1 MRAAPITRLGDGVL
15 PDVAISRKNELV
27 SADSTR
33 PVNCLVA
40 DDHPAM
46 RRAIVEILVASGID
60 VIGEASDGEEAL
72 EKIEKRKPDVALVDI
87 KMPRLSGVEV
97 ARRVSRSTP
106 DTAVLLYS
114 GYGDKA
120 MLLEALDAG
129 ARGFVL
135 KEAPL
140 VDLHRAI
147 KTVAEGGTY
156 VDPVLAGAL
165 ATSEVAM
172 RLPKITQRERDVL
185 RLLADGKSN
194 DEIGKQLFI
203 SPETVRTH
211 VRKAMAKLEADTRTE
226 AVAKALRQRLIS

>member
-1 MRAAPITRLGDGVL
+1 MALM
-15 PDVAISRKNELV
+15 
-27 SADSTR
+27 SAESGGR
-33 PVNCLVA
+33 VNCLVA

-46 RRAIVEILVASGID
+46 RRAVTEILVASGID
-60 VIGEASDGEEAL
+60 VIGEAADGEEAL
-72 EKIEKRKPDVALVDI
+72 AKIEARKPQVALVDI
-87 KMPRLSGVEV
+87 RMPRLSGVEV

-106 DTAVLLYS
+106 ETAVLLYS
-114 GYGDKA
+114 GYGDEA
-120 MLLEALDAG
+120 LLMEALDAG

-147 KTVAEGGTY
+147 QMVAAGGTY

-165 ATSEVAM
+165 ATSEVASKLP
-172 RLPKITQRERDVL
+172 RLTQRQRDVL

-194 DEIGKQLFI
+194 EEIGRALFI

-211 VRKAMAKLEADTRTE
+211 VRKAMASLEADTRTE
-226 AVAKALRQRLIS
+226 AVAKALRQRLIA

>member
-1 MRAAPITRLGDGVL
+1 MGQVSRE
-15 PDVAISRKNELV
+15 PD
-27 SADSTR
+27 R

-46 RRAIVEILVASGID
+46 RRAVTEILLANGIE
-60 VIGEASDGEEAL
+60 VIGEAADGEEAL
-72 EKIEKRKPDVALVDI
+72 EKIQARKPDVALVDI
-87 KMPRLSGVEV
+87 RMPRLSGVEV

-106 DTAVLLYS
+106 ETAVLLYS
-114 GYGDKA
+114 GYGDEA
-120 MLLEALDAG
+120 LLLEALDAG

-140 VDLHRAI
+140 LDLHRAI
-147 KTVAEGGTY
+147 QMVAAGGTY

-165 ATSEVAM
+165 ATAEVTAK
-172 RLPKITQRERDVL
+172 LPRITQRERDVL

-194 DEIGKQLFI
+194 EEIGKELYI

-211 VRKAMAKLEADTRTE
+211 VRKAMAKLEADTRTQ
-226 AVAKALRQRLIS
+226 AVAKALRQRLIA

>member
-1 MRAAPITRLGDGVL
+1 
-15 PDVAISRKNELV
+15 
-27 SADSTR
+27 
-33 PVNCLVA
+33 
-40 DDHPAM
+40 M
-46 RRAIVEILVASGID
+46 RRAITEILVASGID
-60 VIGEASDGEEAL
+60 VIGEAADGEEAL

-97 ARRVSRSTP
+97 ARRTRRSTP
-106 DTAVLLYS
+106 ETAVLLYS

-120 MLLEALDAG
+120 LLLEALDAG

-165 ATSEVAM
+165 ATSEVGDG
-172 RLPKITQRERDVL
+172 LPKITQRERDVL
-185 RLLADGKSN
+185 RLLADGQIERGDRQGALHLAGDRANARAEGDGQARGGHEDGGRCEGAPSVAHRASAAC
-194 DEIGKQLFI
+194 EI
-203 SPETVRTH
+203 
-211 VRKAMAKLEADTRTE
+211 ADRR
-226 AVAKALRQRLIS
+226 AGP